1 MGSAHQRC
9 DGLLQPVGGR
19 RLPCRTLLFLV
30 GPTASGKTAVG
41 IEVALRIGAEV
52 LSLDSMSLYRGMDIG
67 TAKPTPAERARVP
80 HHLVDIAEPHE
91 AFSAGRYLEAAEAAI
106 GDIVGRGK
114 RPLFVGG
121 TALYLKALTE
131 GLFHGPS
138 ADWALRNRLIAE
150 AEERGVPAL
159 HERLSAVDPAA
170 AARIHP
176 NDLRRIVRALE
187 VHEAT
192 GRPIS
197 EQQTQWGKEAQ
208 PGRLCHIV
216 GIRRERAELHERIN
230 RRVDTMFAAGLVDE
244 VRRLLADP
252 RGISHAAGQFV
263 GYREVIAH
271 LRGELSLEEAIEK
284 VKAHTRQFAK
294 RQMTWFRS
302 FPQIQWVDAG
312 LDSAVLDLAAQA
324 CQAFGLAGT

>member
-1 MGSAHQRC
+1 MAR
-9 DGLLQPVGGR
+9 QP
-19 RLPCRTLLFLV
+19 LWFLV
-30 GPTASGKTAVG
+30 GPTASGKTAAG
-41 IEVALRIGAEV
+41 IEAALHIGAEI

-67 TAKPTPAERARVP
+67 TAKPTPQERARVP
-80 HHLVDIAEPHE
+80 HHLIDIAEPHE
-91 AFSAGRYLEAAEAAI
+91 AFSTGRYVEAAEGAVAEIAA
-106 GDIVGRGK
+106 RGK

-131 GLFHGPS
+131 GFFHGPS
-138 ADWALRNRLIAE
+138 ADWGLRNRLIAE
-150 AEERGVPAL
+150 AGERGVPVL
-159 HERLSAVDPAA
+159 HERLKGVDPAA

-187 VHEAT
+187 VHAST

-197 EQQTQWGKEAQ
+197 EQQTQWGREAQ

-216 GIRRERAELHERIN
+216 GIRRERTDLHERIN
-230 RRVDTMFAAGLVDE
+230 RRVDAMFASGLVEE

-271 LRGELSLEEAIEK
+271 LRGETTLDECIER
-284 VKAHTRQFAK
+284 VKARTRQFAK
-294 RQMTWFRS
+294 RQLTWFRS

-312 LDSAVLDLAAQA
+312 PESSTREITREVSRR
-324 CQAFGLAGT
+324 FGLPDST